1 MLLHSFYIFTGFALL
16 MWGADR
22 FISGAGSLAS
32 AFGVPPLLIG
42 LTVVG
47 FATSAPEILV
57 SVSAASAG
65 LTNLAVGNALGSNIA
80 NIGLVLG
87 TTAVIAPICGE
98 LSATLRKEMPVLV
111 LLTPATLFLFI
122 DGSLDLVDALILL
135 IGLMVFLY
143 WMTRTG
149 IKMNSGDLS
158 DQDLEEDVNI
168 HLDLR
173 PAILWLIVGFLTLI
187 FGAQLLVNG
196 AEFVARELG
205 LSEVVIGA
213 TIVAV
218 GTSLPE
224 LAVSVV
230 SAYKGHPGIAIGNV
244 IGSNVFNLLAVV
256 GVAGLVNPATL
267 DSSILTL
274 HYPVMI
280 IFTFALLRIA
290 YNPFGK
296 KGMGRLMGFCLL
308 AGFIGYQLMLFT
320 GSESLL

>member
-1 MLLHSFYIFTGFALL
+1 MLLNIFFILAGFALL

-22 FISGAGSLAS
+22 FVSGAGSLAS
-32 AFGVPPLLIG
+32 ALGVPPLLIG

-57 SVSAASAG
+57 SISAASSG
-65 LTNLAVGNALGSNIA
+65 LTNMAVGNALGSNIA

-87 TTAVIAPICGE
+87 ITVLITPISGE
-98 LSATLRKEMPVLV
+98 LSSTLSKEMPLLV
-111 LLTPATLFLFI
+111 LLTPATLILFL
-122 DGSLDLVDALILL
+122 DGSLDMTDAIILL
-135 IGLMVFLY
+135 TGLVVFLF

-149 IKMNSGDLS
+149 IKLTS
-158 DQDLEEDVNI
+158 DPLDTEIEDEFNI

-173 PAILWLIVGFLTLI
+173 PAILWLLVGFLALI
-187 FGAQLLVNG
+187 LGANLLVTG
-196 AEFVARELG
+196 AEFLARTWG
-205 LSEVVIGA
+205 LSELVIGA

-230 SAYKGHPGIAIGNV
+230 SAYRGDTSIAIGNV

-256 GVAGLVNPATL
+256 GVAGLVNPSEVDDTV
-267 DSSILTL
+267 LTL

-280 IFTFALLRIA
+280 LLTIALLRIV

-296 KGMGRLMGFCLL
+296 KGLGRLMGFGLL
-308 AGFIGYQLMLFT
+308 TSFLAYQGFLLSGGEL
-320 GSESLL
+320 SL